1 MNSNE
6 FSRIKVTKIG
16 ITGGLASGKTT
27 ASLFLQEKGCPVF
40 DADKEAKDILFN
52 SPDLW
57 EKLAQEFGPE
67 IITEKGLDKI
77 KLAKAAFS
85 SRSNQ
90 SILNSLIHPRVR
102 NRFQDFVAKKKAKN
116 QIVVADV
123 PLLFESDFEKL
134 VDYSLLIFTDR
145 HVRIKR
151 ALERGNL
158 TRKQIEKRIELQM
171 PEEEKKKLAS
181 YVIENNGSLKKLRK
195 KVDHLYEKI
204 VNKSIEK

>member
-1 MNSNE
+1 M
-6 FSRIKVTKIG
+6 TKIG